1 MGDKQDKK
9 PAPKENPYPVNPD
22 GKVSITKSADKKGKK
37 NMDLQN

>member
-37 NMDLQN
+37 NMVSQN